1 MERRLRAKLPGGRF
15 KNVPAVRSRVMSAV
29 RGCGNRTTEIKLRF
43 ELVRAGICGWTMHD
57 RDLPGRPDFFFVKER
72 IAIFVDGCFWHGC
85 RKCGHIPRTRS
96 LFWGAKIRGN
106 RQRDRDAEAAL
117 RARGI
122 IPLRFWEHQLISGP
136 TTCIQAILEKLGRV
150 SSDGADPRVPQ
161 TSRSMYAPQSWPA
174 RLRSWHS
181 MHRQNGPIPRQ

>member
-1 MERRLRAKLPGGRF
+1 
-15 KNVPAVRSRVMSAV
+15 
-29 RGCGNRTTEIKLRF
+29 
-43 ELVRAGICGWTMHD
+43 
-57 RDLPGRPDFFFVKER
+57 
-72 IAIFVDGCFWHGC
+72 
-85 RKCGHIPRTRS
+85 